1 MEGNRPTSEQR
12 MCRLWHGMEEPGR
25 LRFPNENGSCKSGHS
40 LRLKVGELVTITG
53 LIRFQETG
61 KKKKVLCT
69 KKTFF
74 SSRFYKKFI
83 INKYIFHGNW
93 ETDLSRI
100 SWIYFRIVKA
110 LVIYLAMLENP
121 L

>member
-61 KKKKVLCT
+61 KKKKSTLY
-69 KKTFF
+69 KENLFFF
-74 SSRFYKKFI
+74 SFLQKVY
-83 INKYIFHGNW
+83 Y
-93 ETDLSRI
+93 
-100 SWIYFRIVKA
+100 
-110 LVIYLAMLENP
+110 
-121 L
+121 